1 MPHGCTHRSR
11 GRLTTCQ
18 LPCDTEKGEKMKL
31 NDLIALAKQGYSLAD
46 IRELVSL
53 ADVKEQ
59 DETQQ
64 EEKDGSEETETEKDE
79 GGEKEHEPEK
89 DDDAV
94 DYKALFMAEKEKV
107 EKLQKQNIKKDNS
120 GNEPE
125 NQEQILE
132 DIFRNFM

>member
-1 MPHGCTHRSR
+1 
-11 GRLTTCQ
+11 
-18 LPCDTEKGEKMKL
+18 MKL

-53 ADVKEQ
+53 ADVQEQ